1 MNNFKSRMKK
11 YKEVT
16 IKDGADLTR
25 YRLTALLDFLFK
37 NSILF
42 LMISEQLHP
51 SDILIMLTK
60 NIKKKETFYKCV

>member
-1 MNNFKSRMKK
+1 MKK

-16 IKDGADLTR
+16 LKDGADLR

-42 LMISEQLHP
+42 LMTSGQLHP